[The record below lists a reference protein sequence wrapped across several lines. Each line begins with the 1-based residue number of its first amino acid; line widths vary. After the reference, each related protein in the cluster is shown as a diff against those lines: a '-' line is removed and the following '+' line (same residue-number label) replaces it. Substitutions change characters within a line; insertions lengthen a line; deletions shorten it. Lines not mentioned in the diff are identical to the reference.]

1 MIVPASLAVTP
12 TVNVAVCPTLL
23 FALDGCDEIVGATAG
38 VSIVVTDARVDSA
51 ELLY

>member
-12 TVNVAVCPTLL
+12 TVNVAACPTLL
-23 FALDGCDEIVGATAG
+23 LALAGCDEIVGAIAG
-38 VSIVVTDARVDSA
+38 VSIVVTDARLDSS